1 MDFQNIVLC
10 GFEGS
15 KIFKIKISMPLLYPK
30 TNRISRAQDSEK
42 ECFLCE
48 APLEII
54 MGSEVDN

>member
-1 MDFQNIVLC
+1 
-10 GFEGS
+10 
-15 KIFKIKISMPLLYPK
+15 MPLLYPK